1 MRRQGL
7 GGEQKIPFRSGRAP
21 ITQERAALS
30 QADLPI
36 HGDIQKLTEDEWESL
51 CRHCG
56 FCCLYRV
63 MFEDAAEIY
72 LTRVICPCYDLSAG
86 RCSVYAMRF
95 DVNPECTKI
104 TPENLAGLRWL
115 PAHCGY
121 RLASEKKSLAGS
133 PPPLS
138 RKRQKN
144 ARKEMERLLGG
155 RVVLYD
161 EEMDLC
167 DYIVGRC

>member
-1 MRRQGL
+1 MKAILCEALIALVLAGAAYTAFDAGL
-7 GGEQKIPFRSGRAP
+7 GAYL
-21 ITQERAALS
+21 ERREMAHQVAMLEREIEH
-30 QADLPI
+30 L
-36 HGDIQKLTEDEWESL
+36 
-51 CRHCG
+51 
-56 FCCLYRV
+56 RV
-63 MFEDAAEIY
+63 MVEDAAEIY

-95 DVNPECTKI
+95 DVNQECTKI